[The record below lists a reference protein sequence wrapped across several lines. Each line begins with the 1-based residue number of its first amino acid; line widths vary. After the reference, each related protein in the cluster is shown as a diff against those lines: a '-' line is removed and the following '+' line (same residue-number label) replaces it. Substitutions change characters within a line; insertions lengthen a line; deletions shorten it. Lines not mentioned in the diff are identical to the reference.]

1 MALFTR
7 NSGELRLFS
16 CVSLCL
22 MLLCEISVRAAE
34 PSGDPERT
42 FPEENSY
49 FPSLGL
55 PAALPESPEI
65 TDYCLVLLREFGQRY
80 SSLATC
86 LVSNARPV
94 KVCREC
100 SSGYKSFRDVYANIS
115 DEVRVLKTSTV

>member
-1 MALFTR
+1 
-7 NSGELRLFS
+7 
-16 CVSLCL
+16 

-34 PSGDPERT
+34 PSGDPERK
-42 FPEENSY
+42 FPKENSY

-55 PAALPESPEI
+55 SAAFPELLEM
-65 TDYCLVLLREFGQRY
+65 TDYCLELLHEFGQRY

-100 SSGYKSFRDVYANIS
+100 SSGYKSFREIYANIS
-115 DEVRVLKTSTV
+115 NEVRF